1 MLGGQGTIMIAGLGL
16 ENGKEMV
23 NEILTL
29 PAV

>member
-16 ENGKEMV
+16 EKRKELV
-23 NEILTL
+23 NEIFTL